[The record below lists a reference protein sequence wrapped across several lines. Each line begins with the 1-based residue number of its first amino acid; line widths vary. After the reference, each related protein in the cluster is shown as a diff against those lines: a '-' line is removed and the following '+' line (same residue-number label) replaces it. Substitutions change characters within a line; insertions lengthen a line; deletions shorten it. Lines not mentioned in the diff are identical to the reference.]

1 MIFMKMTS
9 TTKTAV
15 VATLALALLAVFCPA
30 VLHAEPPVTSSTVQL
45 NVAGAGPRS
54 VEDLTEHTIAR
65 DYDAAWKSMAQAFA
79 QGSAAPLSAYFTG
92 SAKTA
97 LAKAV
102 KSQQQSGLR
111 SQYTNQSHKL
121 RAIFYAPE
129 GDAME
134 LQDTAEFD
142 FQLMDGDK
150 VVHQEHTVL
159 HYVVLMTPSSD
170 RWMVRRL
177 ESVPG
182 VGEKEVSS
190 AQP

>member
-1 MIFMKMTS
+1 MSMTFA
-9 TTKTAV
+9 TKILV
-15 VATLALALLAVFCPA
+15 VATLALMLAAVFYCPA
-30 VLHAEPPVTSSTVQL
+30 VMYAEPPVTSSTVRL
-45 NVAGAGPRS
+45 DANGAGPRA

-65 DYDAAWKSMAQAFA
+65 DYDAAWKSMAQAFT
-79 QGSAAPLSAYFTG
+79 QGSVAPLNAYFTG
-92 SAKTA
+92 TAKTS
-97 LAKAV
+97 LAEAV
-102 KSQQQSGLR
+102 KSQQQSGLH

-121 RAIFYAPE
+121 RVIFYAPE

-142 FQLMDGDK
+142 LQLLDGDK
-150 VVHQEHTVL
+150 LVHQEHTVL
-159 HYVVLMTPSSD
+159 HYIVLMTPSAD

-190 AQP
+190 ERP

>member
-9 TTKTAV
+9 TTKTAI
-15 VATLALALLAVFCPA
+15 AAMLAWALIAACRPA
-30 VLHAEPPVTSSTVQL
+30 VLRAEPPVTSSTVQL
-45 NVAGAGPRS
+45 NAAGAGPRS
-54 VEDLTEHTIAR
+54 VEDLTERTIAR
-65 DYDAAWKSMAQAFA
+65 DYDAAWKGMAQAFA
-79 QGSAAPLSAYFTG
+79 QGSTAPLNAYFTG

-121 RAIFYAPE
+121 RVIFYAPE

-170 RWMVRRL
+170 RWLVRRL
-177 ESVPG
+177 DSTPE